1 MEYSLDLSAPPE
13 IEVTVMSAYTARI
26 VITNAEV
33 NNQATQE
40 EKYVV
45 RYRIDPPVC

>member
-1 MEYSLDLSAPPE
+1 MEYSLDLSSPPE
-13 IEVTVMSAYTARI
+13 IEVT
-26 VITNAEV
+26 AEV